1 MTLKTA
7 KKPKVTIVKKLSSAA
22 IKRIG
27 RLQATDEMLKTEEEE
42 QE

>member
-7 KKPKVTIVKKLSSAA
+7 KQPKVTIVKKLSSSA

-27 RLQATDEMLKTEEEE
+27 RLQATDEMLKALEEEE
-42 QE
+42 

>member
-7 KKPKVTIVKKLSSAA
+7 KQPKVTIFKRLSSAA

-27 RLQATDEMLKTEEEE
+27 RLQATDKMLKPIEEEE
-42 QE
+42 